1 MLSKAACSIIPL
13 CIDESEYVGAPWL
26 MYFIGVSQSKTC
38 VHAQLPQEVQVRNAW
53 KPWPS
58 HLENC
63 PSDQLRC
70 PHGQLQIKKVLQHNV
85 HILTIAQLLT
95 WAGTVWLSRNLL
107 TDFLKV
113 GKPAALWSNSFELLE
128 TFSQWIST
136 KSKEYRWRSLAKVTT
151 ILFEIPKSLHIRH
164 LLYIYINLKNDRN
177 NVSVLLWIH
186 SPLISTEVISTWAA
200 RLIFLAYACWSE
212 DIVTPQSIHHP
223 QGPIGMFPWW
233 HMFQPIHSHP
243 TALPVTFAPL
253 LAR

>member
-1 MLSKAACSIIPL
+1 MRTCTTTTRGTGPERLEAMA
-13 CIDESEYVGAPWL
+13 ESSWE
-26 MYFIGVSQSKTC
+26 
-38 VHAQLPQEVQVRNAW
+38 LPIRSTEMPPRAIANQ
-53 KPWPS
+53 
-58 HLENC
+58 
-63 PSDQLRC
+63 
-70 PHGQLQIKKVLQHNV
+70 KVLQHNV
-85 HILTIAQLLT
+85 HILIIAQLLT

-136 KSKEYRWRSLAKVTT
+136 TSKEYRWRSLAKVTT

-177 NVSVLLWIH
+177 TVSVLLWIH
-186 SPLISTEVISTWAA
+186 SPLISTEVTSTWAA

-223 QGPIGMFPWW
+223 QGPIGMFPLVA
-233 HMFQPIHSHP
+233 HVSIH
-243 TALPVTFAPL
+243 TFPSNR
-253 LAR
+253 LACDLCTLTGQVIGETLGTTNEIRSFDDVDARHNRK